1 MTEHGDPVS
10 AVTAPEA
17 TRILTSVVERNAAP
31 GLSEMVESAAR
42 SVVDQ
47 VFETLGRTGG
57 HEPVLIVSGGG
68 LTGAVGFG
76 LGRHLANHG
85 ISVEVH
91 CTRGATHSERER
103 HATAYRASAGA
114 LFEGPRALQERL
126 SGGACCSLIVD
137 ALLGGGAHQ
146 NADSEVMQFLNV
158 LADLPLRRE
167 NPEAPR
173 VLALEVP
180 SGLDP
185 TTGVP
190 GERVVTADMT
200 ISFGLPRTGMSATE
214 CGSIVVADVGIPP
227 EAFHK
232 EPVITYP
239 CRFRGEFLLRL
250 RTFT

>member
-17 TRILTSVVERNAAP
+17 TRILTSVVERHAAP
-31 GLSEMVESAAR
+31 GLSEMIESAAR
-42 SVVDQ
+42 SVVYQ

-57 HEPVLIVSGGG
+57 HEPVLIVCGGG

-91 CTRGATHSERER
+91 CTRQVNHVERER
-103 HATAYRASAGA
+103 HATTYRASAGA
-114 LFEGPRALQERL
+114 LYVGPQALRERL
-126 SGGACCSLIVD
+126 SGGAKYSVIVD
-137 ALLGGGAHQ
+137 GLLGGGVRQ
-146 NADSEVMQFLNV
+146 STDREVVQFLDL
-158 LADLPLRRE
+158 LADLPRRRD
-167 NPEAPR
+167 NPEASR
-173 VLALEVP
+173 VLALEIP

-190 GERVVTADMT
+190 GERVVTADTT
-200 ISFGLPRTGMSATE
+200 ISFGIPRTGMSATE